1 MAEAGVKDLVVY
13 SWQAAAAPKGL
24 PPAVKAK
31 LEAELVASANAPDIK
46 AKFEAIGFD
55 VVASNGGRVRD
66 IPGRRDRALEDGGR
80 DREYHRG
87 VSVGGEAMPR
97 VTSCRRTRA

>member
-24 PPAVKAK
+24 PAAVKAK
-31 LEAELVASANAPDIK
+31 LEAELVASANSPDIK

-55 VVASNGGRVRD
+55 VVASNAEQFAKFLAGEIARWK
-66 IPGRRDRALEDGGR
+66 
-80 DREYHRG
+80 
-87 VSVGGEAMPR
+87 SVVETGKIT
-97 VTSCRRTRA
+97 VD